1 MFFIFYFESVKNSFK
16 LIYSCSWHTI
26 KMIYLAWI
34 LTRRRKKLFFSNKF
48 SRLVILNSFCSV
60 VCFFFSLFF
69 YRQIYIIGK
78 GSAMLIFFFSYV
90 FLLIFL
96 CAFVIFFTFLWA
108 NVWGRC
114 FFLFF
119 SLIFLLC
126 TSTGTYRFSGYQR
139 FCRTFN

>member
-16 LIYSCSWHTI
+16 LIYNCSWHTI
-26 KMIYLAWI
+26 KMIFLAWI

-78 GSAMLIFFFSYV
+78 GSAMLIFFFHMLFVDFFVCFCYIFHLFMSYRM
-90 FLLIFL
+90 
-96 CAFVIFFTFLWA
+96 
-108 NVWGRC
+108 GKM